1 MASPLPISFRP
12 ARPED
17 AGAAAA
23 LMHATMGSLGAYI
36 FNQSGPE
43 ETIRFLAKL
52 FPLEGHRY
60 SVSFTTLAEQDGGTV
75 GLLQAIPGNR
85 LGAVTLNLLFAIR
98 RAHGWRA
105 AFSLVRRGLPLA
117 SEPDAKDGEYYIEC
131 LSVAPACRNLGIG
144 RRLLEE
150 AERLARRA
158 GFRAC
163 SLGVFLENEAARRL
177 YERAGYRV
185 EQKVISRLTAPEAGY
200 SGFYRMVK
208 ILDSAAV

>member
-1 MASPLPISFRP
+1 MLNPVSIALRP
-12 ARPED
+12 ARPDD
-17 AGAAAA
+17 ADDAAA

-36 FNQSGPE
+36 FNQPGPE
-43 ETIRFLAKL
+43 ETIRFLAKIY
-52 FPLEGHRY
+52 PLDGHRY
-60 SVSFTTLAEQDGGTV
+60 SIRFTTLAEWNGDPV
-75 GLLQAIPGNR
+75 GLLQAIPGAR
-85 LGAVTLNLLFAIR
+85 LGAATLMLLFAIR

-105 AFSLVRRGLPLA
+105 AFSLIRRGLPLA

-131 LSVAPACRNLGIG
+131 LSVAPAHRNLGIG

-150 AERLARRA
+150 AERMARRA
-158 GFRAC
+158 GCRAC